1 MGIQEELVVSTLSV
15 LFMLPQSIQQLGEIL
30 PSSLLDEKTEVQT
43 VDTVPQVTQL
53 VCSRA
58 GIIQHCI
65 FWPFIEMQNQFAS
78 FQQTLEMV

>member
-65 FWPFIEMQNQFAS
+65 F
-78 FQQTLEMV
+78 